1 MATTSPSM
9 PSAPS
14 PPTRPPVRR
23 HRHLGRRLTA
33 AGLLLVVA
41 VVVVAFTFMGRFGQD
56 VQTVPFGETLTYT
69 ATWSGTADV
78 FATIAVPTPL
88 SDMARCVVTTED
100 GTVVPQVPAEPYQT
114 VQDQNLVT
122 SAAWDANAGTTYL
135 VTCRE
140 ATTTIDGHFGV
151 ALWPR
156 ALELGLNGSMILG
169 FALVLAGAVVGTV
182 NLVRRDR
189 APHGAPA

>member
-14 PPTRPPVRR
+14 PPTRRPIRR
-23 HRHLGRRLTA
+23 HRHLGRRLAA

-78 FATIAVPTPL
+78 FATIAVYRVMSPGSHSAYRTSL
-88 SDMARCVVTTED
+88 
-100 GTVVPQVPAEPYQT
+100 VP
-114 VQDQNLVT
+114 
-122 SAAWDANAGTTYL
+122 SSRRAAG
-135 VTCRE
+135 
-140 ATTTIDGHFGV
+140 
-151 ALWPR
+151 P
-156 ALELGLNGSMILG
+156 
-169 FALVLAGAVVGTV
+169 
-182 NLVRRDR
+182 
-189 APHGAPA
+189 